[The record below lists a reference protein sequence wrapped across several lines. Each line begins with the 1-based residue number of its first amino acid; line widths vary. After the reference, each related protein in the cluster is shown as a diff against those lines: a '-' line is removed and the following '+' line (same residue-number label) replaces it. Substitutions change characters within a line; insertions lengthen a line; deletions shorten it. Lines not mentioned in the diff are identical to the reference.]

1 MSALSDKIKSDL
13 VKLSK
18 SDKHLQ
24 SIIKR
29 LESGKANLTDV
40 DDFAQAT
47 GTVLKKVFEK
57 SITESPKAFTDE
69 QLIAEILRD
78 IFGDNYDLINSVAE
92 NIQKQLDKAA
102 GIGIKPQRADFP
114 SERIENLAKVTAQK
128 DLTGKTSLS
137 EFTASVENINGSIF
151 TDYVKT
157 NADFRS
163 KAGLKV
169 YVIRSDHSKCCAWC
183 SKLAGKY
190 VYPDVPKDI
199 WRRHKRCTCEITY
212 VNEKAG
218 TYDKISYSDVQ
229 NGKEIETRKQVTRL
243 TPEQARA
250 KEKEVLSRIDKSK
263 KSGIMKLGRN
273 LERKEQNIGAFSTL
287 TVPMQKREILNICR
301 KYSIDTSGIT
311 FKIQRSEKLLALP
324 FYGST
329 DYNNIG
335 RIDLFPSAF
344 SSEEELVKTILHE
357 KCHVLQLKK
366 HGKAYAQQN
375 LDLMEKQAYRF
386 ERLFYSLVTK
396 R

>member
-1 MSALSDKIKSDL
+1 MSALSDKIKSEL

-29 LESGKANLTDV
+29 LESGNANLSDV

-47 GTVLKKVFEK
+47 GAVLKKVFEK
-57 SITESPKAFTDE
+57 SISESPKAFTDE
-69 QLIAEILRD
+69 QLIAEILGD
-78 IFGDNYDLINSVAE
+78 IFGDNYELINSVAE

-128 DLTGKTSLS
+128 DLTDKTSLS

-163 KAGLKV
+163 KAGLRV

-190 VYPDVPKDI
+190 VYPDVPKDV

-218 TYDKISYSDVQ
+218 TYDQISYSDVQ

-344 SSEEELVKTILHE
+344 SSEEELIKTILHE

>member
-1 MSALSDKIKSDL
+1 MSAISDKIKSDL

-18 SDKHLQ
+18 SNGHLQ

-29 LESGKANLTDV
+29 LESGNANLADV

-69 QLIAEILRD
+69 QLIAEILGD

-128 DLTGKTSLS
+128 DLTDKTSLS

-163 KAGLKV
+163 KAGLRV

-190 VYPDVPKDI
+190 VYPDVPKDV

-218 TYDKISYSDVQ
+218 TYDQISYSDVQ

>member
-1 MSALSDKIKSDL
+1 MSALSDKIKSEL

-29 LESGKANLTDV
+29 LESGNANLSDV

-47 GTVLKKVFEK
+47 GAVLKKVFEK
-57 SITESPKAFTDE
+57 SISESPKAFTDE
-69 QLIAEILRD
+69 QLIAEILGD
-78 IFGDNYDLINSVAE
+78 IFGDNYELINSVAE

-128 DLTGKTSLS
+128 DLTDKTSLS

-190 VYPDVPKDI
+190 VYPDVPKDV

-218 TYDKISYSDVQ
+218 TYDQISYSDVQ

-287 TVPMQKREILNICR
+287 TVPIQKREILNICR

>member
-1 MSALSDKIKSDL
+1 MSALSDKIKSEL

-29 LESGKANLTDV
+29 LESGNANLSDV

-47 GTVLKKVFEK
+47 GAVLKKVFEK
-57 SITESPKAFTDE
+57 SISESSKAFTDE
-69 QLIAEILRD
+69 QLIAEILGD
-78 IFGDNYDLINSVAE
+78 IFGDNYELINSVAE

-128 DLTGKTSLS
+128 DLTDKTSLS

-163 KAGLKV
+163 KAGLRV

-190 VYPDVPKDI
+190 VYPDVPKDV

-218 TYDKISYSDVQ
+218 TYDQISYSDVQ

>member
-29 LESGKANLTDV
+29 LESGNANLTDV

-69 QLIAEILRD
+69 QLIAEILGD

-128 DLTGKTSLS
+128 DLTDKTSLS

-190 VYPDVPKDI
+190 VYPDVPKDV

-218 TYDKISYSDVQ
+218 TYDQISYSDVQ

>member
-128 DLTGKTSLS
+128 DLTDKTALS

-151 TDYVKT
+151 NDYVKT

-163 KAGLKV
+163 KAGLRV

-190 VYPDVPKDI
+190 VYPDVPKDV

-218 TYDKISYSDVQ
+218 TYDQISYSDVQ

>member
-47 GTVLKKVFEK
+47 GAVLKKVFEK

-69 QLIAEILRD
+69 QLIAEILGD
-78 IFGDNYDLINSVAE
+78 IFGDNYELINSVAE

-128 DLTGKTSLS
+128 DLTDKTSLS

-190 VYPDVPKDI
+190 VYPDVPKDV

-218 TYDKISYSDVQ
+218 TYDQISYSDVQ

-263 KSGIMKLGRN
+263 KSGIMKPGRN

>member
-1 MSALSDKIKSDL
+1 MSTLSDKIKSGL

-29 LESGKANLTDV
+29 LESGNANLADV

-69 QLIAEILRD
+69 QLIAEILGD

-128 DLTGKTSLS
+128 DLTDKTSLS

-163 KAGLKV
+163 KAGLRV

-190 VYPDVPKDI
+190 VYPDVPKDV

-218 TYDKISYSDVQ
+218 TYDQISYSDVQ

-263 KSGIMKLGRN
+263 NSGIMKSGRN

>member
-1 MSALSDKIKSDL
+1 MSALSDKIKSEL

-29 LESGKANLTDV
+29 LESGNANLADV

-69 QLIAEILRD
+69 QLIAEILGD

-92 NIQKQLDKAA
+92 NIQKQLDKVA
-102 GIGIKPQRADFP
+102 GIGIKSQRADFP

-128 DLTGKTSLS
+128 DLTDKTSLS

-190 VYPDVPKDI
+190 VYPDVPKDV

-218 TYDKISYSDVQ
+218 TYDQISYSDVQ

>member
-29 LESGKANLTDV
+29 LESGNANLADV

-69 QLIAEILRD
+69 QLIAEILGD
-78 IFGDNYDLINSVAE
+78 IFGDNYELINSVAE
-92 NIQKQLDKAA
+92 NIQKQLDKVA

-128 DLTGKTSLS
+128 DLTDKTSLS

-218 TYDKISYSDVQ
+218 TYDQISYSDVQ

-250 KEKEVLSRIDKSK
+250 KEKEVLSRIDKLK
-263 KSGIMKLGRN
+263 KSGIMKSGRN

>member
-1 MSALSDKIKSDL
+1 MSALSDKIKSEL

-57 SITESPKAFTDE
+57 SISESPKAFTDE
-69 QLIAEILRD
+69 QLIAEILGD

-128 DLTGKTSLS
+128 DLTDKTSLS

-163 KAGLKV
+163 KAGLRV

-190 VYPDVPKDI
+190 VYPDVPKDV

-218 TYDKISYSDVQ
+218 TYDQISYSDVQ

>member
-29 LESGKANLTDV
+29 LESGNANLADV

-57 SITESPKAFTDE
+57 SIIESPKAFTDE
-69 QLIAEILRD
+69 QLIAEILGD

-92 NIQKQLDKAA
+92 NIQKQLDKVA

-128 DLTGKTSLS
+128 NLTDKTSLS

-190 VYPDVPKDI
+190 VYPDVPKDV

-218 TYDKISYSDVQ
+218 TYDQISYSDVQ

>member
-1 MSALSDKIKSDL
+1 MSALSDKIKSEL

-29 LESGKANLTDV
+29 LESGNANLSDV

-47 GTVLKKVFEK
+47 GAVLKKVFEK
-57 SITESPKAFTDE
+57 SISESPKAFTDE
-69 QLIAEILRD
+69 QLIAEILGD
-78 IFGDNYDLINSVAE
+78 IFGDNYELINSVAE

-163 KAGLKV
+163 KAGLRV

-190 VYPDVPKDI
+190 VYPDVPKDV

-218 TYDKISYSDVQ
+218 TYDQISYSDVQ

>member
-69 QLIAEILRD
+69 QLIAEILGD

-128 DLTGKTSLS
+128 DLTDKTALS

-190 VYPDVPKDI
+190 VYPDVPKDV

-218 TYDKISYSDVQ
+218 TYDQISYSDVQ

-263 KSGIMKLGRN
+263 KSGIMKSGGN

>member
-1 MSALSDKIKSDL
+1 MSVLSDKIKSDL
-13 VKLSK
+13 IKLSK
-18 SDKHLQ
+18 SDRHLQ

-29 LESGKANLTDV
+29 LESGNANLADV

-57 SITESPKAFTDE
+57 SIAESPKAFADE
-69 QLIAEILRD
+69 QLIAEIL
-78 IFGDNYDLINSVAE
+78 GDNYELINSVAE

-128 DLTGKTSLS
+128 DLTDKAALS

-218 TYDKISYSDVQ
+218 TYDQVRYIDVQ

-243 TPEQARA
+243 TPEQAKA
-250 KEKEVLSRIDKSK
+250 KEKEVLSRIDKSRKNGIIEVDKDTLKEYLGKPITQADSQHVREWYYANVTDIPNQIDKTKPFEEQVKQAFELRNYYKHEARVAMSDK
-263 KSGIMKLGRN
+263 KTAMMLD
-273 LERKEQNIGAFSTL
+273 E
-287 TVPMQKREILNICR
+287 KRPAP
-301 KYSIDTSGIT
+301 T
-311 FKIQRSEKLLALP
+311 FEKLLKDKMKRKNMTKDEALKDILETASKTNDEVNKN
-324 FYGST
+324 YG
-329 DYNNIG
+329 
-335 RIDLFPSAF
+335 L
-344 SSEEELVKTILHE
+344 
-357 KCHVLQLKK
+357 
-366 HGKAYAQQN
+366 
-375 LDLMEKQAYRF
+375 
-386 ERLFYSLVTK
+386 
-396 R
+396 

>member
-1 MSALSDKIKSDL
+1 MSAISDKIKSDL
-13 VKLSK
+13 IKLSK
-18 SDKHLQ
+18 SNGHLQ

-29 LESGKANLTDV
+29 LESGNANLADV

-69 QLIAEILRD
+69 QLIAEILGD

-92 NIQKQLDKAA
+92 NIQKQLDKVA

-128 DLTGKTSLS
+128 DLTDKTSLS

-163 KAGLKV
+163 KAGLRV

-190 VYPDVPKDI
+190 VYPDVPKDV

-218 TYDKISYSDVQ
+218 TYDQISYSDVQ

-263 KSGIMKLGRN
+263 KSGIMKSGRN
-273 LERKEQNIGAFSTL
+273 LE
-287 TVPMQKREILNICR
+287 
-301 KYSIDTSGIT
+301 
-311 FKIQRSEKLLALP
+311 
-324 FYGST
+324 
-329 DYNNIG
+329 
-335 RIDLFPSAF
+335 
-344 SSEEELVKTILHE
+344 
-357 KCHVLQLKK
+357 
-366 HGKAYAQQN
+366 
-375 LDLMEKQAYRF
+375 
-386 ERLFYSLVTK
+386 
-396 R
+396 

>member
-1 MSALSDKIKSDL
+1 MSVLSDKIKSDL
-13 VKLSK
+13 IKLSK
-18 SDKHLQ
+18 SDRHLQ

-29 LESGKANLTDV
+29 LESGNANLADV

-57 SITESPKAFTDE
+57 SIAESPKAFADE
-69 QLIAEILRD
+69 QLIAEILGD
-78 IFGDNYDLINSVAE
+78 IFGDNYELINSVAE

-128 DLTGKTSLS
+128 DLTDKAALS

-212 VNEKAG
+212 VNEKAS
-218 TYDKISYSDVQ
+218 TYDQVRYIDVQ

-243 TPEQARA
+243 TPEQAKA
-250 KEKEVLSRIDKSK
+250 KEKEVLSRIDKSRKNGIIEVDKDTLKEYLGKPITQADSQHVREWYYANVTDIPNQIDKTKPFEEQVKQAFELRNYYKHEARVAMSDK
-263 KSGIMKLGRN
+263 KTAMMLD
-273 LERKEQNIGAFSTL
+273 E
-287 TVPMQKREILNICR
+287 KRPAP
-301 KYSIDTSGIT
+301 T
-311 FKIQRSEKLLALP
+311 FEKLLKDKMKRKNMTKDEALKDILETASKTNDEVNKN
-324 FYGST
+324 YG
-329 DYNNIG
+329 
-335 RIDLFPSAF
+335 L
-344 SSEEELVKTILHE
+344 
-357 KCHVLQLKK
+357 
-366 HGKAYAQQN
+366 
-375 LDLMEKQAYRF
+375 
-386 ERLFYSLVTK
+386 
-396 R
+396 

>member
-29 LESGKANLTDV
+29 LESGNANLTDV

-47 GTVLKKVFEK
+47 GAVLKKVFEK

-69 QLIAEILRD
+69 QLIAEILGD
-78 IFGDNYDLINSVAE
+78 IFGDNYELINSVAE
-92 NIQKQLDKAA
+92 NIQKQLDKVA
-102 GIGIKPQRADFP
+102 GIGIKPQRSDFP

-128 DLTGKTSLS
+128 DLTDKTALS

-190 VYPDVPKDI
+190 VYPDVPKDV

-250 KEKEVLSRIDKSK
+250 KEKEVLKRLDKRGG
-263 KSGIMKLGRN
+263 SGIIKMKDIPIGKSIGAKAKNYDILDPQTGEYFNFVEGTKIQNPKVFAGKGGTKPLN
-273 LERKEQNIGAFSTL
+273 LEVADGLSKQIGGKPENWQHLKGIGVIDYYGEEVKAEVHWFQEES
-287 TVPMQKREILNICR
+287 VGKHKFKVKRW
-301 KYSIDTSGIT
+301 
-311 FKIQRSEKLLALP
+311 
-324 FYGST
+324 
-329 DYNNIG
+329 
-335 RIDLFPSAF
+335 
-344 SSEEELVKTILHE
+344 
-357 KCHVLQLKK
+357 
-366 HGKAYAQQN
+366 
-375 LDLMEKQAYRF
+375 LDNDD
-386 ERLFYSLVTK
+386 
-396 R
+396 

>member
-1 MSALSDKIKSDL
+1 MSALSNKIKSDL

-29 LESGKANLTDV
+29 FESGNANLADV

-47 GTVLKKVFEK
+47 GTVLKKAFEK

-69 QLIAEILRD
+69 QLIAEILGD
-78 IFGDNYDLINSVAE
+78 IFGDNYELINSVAE
-92 NIQKQLDKAA
+92 NIQKQLDKVA

-128 DLTGKTSLS
+128 DLTDKTSLS

-190 VYPDVPKDI
+190 VYPDVPKDV

-218 TYDKISYSDVQ
+218 TYDQISYSDVQ

>member
-69 QLIAEILRD
+69 QLIAEILGD

-128 DLTGKTSLS
+128 DLTDKTALS

-190 VYPDVPKDI
+190 VYPDVPKDV

-218 TYDKISYSDVQ
+218 TYDQISYSDVQ

-263 KSGIMKLGRN
+263 KSGIMKSGRN

-344 SSEEELVKTILHE
+344 SCLLYTSDAADE
-357 KCHVLQLKK
+357 
-366 HGKAYAQQN
+366 
-375 LDLMEKQAYRF
+375 
-386 ERLFYSLVTK
+386 
-396 R
+396 

>member
-114 SERIENLAKVTAQK
+114 SERIENLAKVTVQK
-128 DLTGKTSLS
+128 DLTDKTALS

-190 VYPDVPKDI
+190 VYPDVPKDV

-218 TYDKISYSDVQ
+218 TYDQISYSDVQ

>member
-1 MSALSDKIKSDL
+1 MSALSDKIKSEL

-29 LESGKANLTDV
+29 LESGNANLSDV

-47 GTVLKKVFEK
+47 GAVLKKVFEK
-57 SITESPKAFTDE
+57 SISESPKAFTDE
-69 QLIAEILRD
+69 QLIAEILGD
-78 IFGDNYDLINSVAE
+78 IFGDNYELINSVAE

-128 DLTGKTSLS
+128 DLTDKTSLS

-163 KAGLKV
+163 KAGLRV

-190 VYPDVPKDI
+190 VYPDVPKDV

-218 TYDKISYSDVQ
+218 TYDQISYSDVQ

-273 LERKEQNIGAFSTL
+273 FERKEQNIGAFSTL

>member
-1 MSALSDKIKSDL
+1 MSALSDKIKSEL

-29 LESGKANLTDV
+29 LESGNANLSDV

-47 GTVLKKVFEK
+47 GAVLKKVFEK
-57 SITESPKAFTDE
+57 SISESPKAFTDE
-69 QLIAEILRD
+69 QLIAEILGD
-78 IFGDNYDLINSVAE
+78 IFGDNYELINSVAE

-128 DLTGKTSLS
+128 DLTDKTSLS

-163 KAGLKV
+163 KAGLRV

-190 VYPDVPKDI
+190 VYPDVPKDV

-218 TYDKISYSDVQ
+218 TYDQISYSDVQ

-263 KSGIMKLGRN
+263 KSGIMKPGRN

>member
-1 MSALSDKIKSDL
+1 MSALSNKIKSDL

-29 LESGKANLTDV
+29 LESGNANLSDV

-47 GTVLKKVFEK
+47 GAVLKKVFEK
-57 SITESPKAFTDE
+57 SISESPKAFTDE
-69 QLIAEILRD
+69 QLIAEILGD
-78 IFGDNYDLINSVAE
+78 IFGDNYELINSVAE

-128 DLTGKTSLS
+128 DLTDKTSLS

-163 KAGLKV
+163 KAGLRV

-190 VYPDVPKDI
+190 VYPDVPKDV

-218 TYDKISYSDVQ
+218 TYDQISYSDVQ

-335 RIDLFPSAF
+335 GIDLFPSAF

>member
-1 MSALSDKIKSDL
+1 MSALSDKIKSEL

-29 LESGKANLTDV
+29 LESGNANLSDV

-47 GTVLKKVFEK
+47 GAVLKKVFEK
-57 SITESPKAFTDE
+57 SISESPKAFTDE
-69 QLIAEILRD
+69 QLIAEILGD
-78 IFGDNYDLINSVAE
+78 IFGDNYELINSVAE

-102 GIGIKPQRADFP
+102 DIGIKPQRADFP

-128 DLTGKTSLS
+128 DLTDKTSLS

-163 KAGLKV
+163 KAGLRV

-190 VYPDVPKDI
+190 VYPDVPKDV

-218 TYDKISYSDVQ
+218 TYDQISYSDVQ

>member
-1 MSALSDKIKSDL
+1 MSALSDKIKSEL

-29 LESGKANLTDV
+29 LESGNANLSDV

-47 GTVLKKVFEK
+47 GAVLKKVFEK
-57 SITESPKAFTDE
+57 SISESSKAFTDE
-69 QLIAEILRD
+69 QLIAEILGD
-78 IFGDNYDLINSVAE
+78 IFGDNYELINSVAE

-128 DLTGKTSLS
+128 DLTDKTSLS

-163 KAGLKV
+163 KTGLRV

-190 VYPDVPKDI
+190 VYPDVPKDV

-218 TYDKISYSDVQ
+218 TYDQISYSDVQ

>member
-40 DDFAQAT
+40 DGFAQAT

-69 QLIAEILRD
+69 QLIAEILGD

-128 DLTGKTSLS
+128 DLTDKTALS

-190 VYPDVPKDI
+190 VYPDVPKDV

-218 TYDKISYSDVQ
+218 TYDQISYSDVQ

-263 KSGIMKLGRN
+263 KSGIMKSGRN

>member
-29 LESGKANLTDV
+29 LESGNANLADV

-69 QLIAEILRD
+69 QLIAEILGD

-92 NIQKQLDKAA
+92 NIQKQLDKVA

-128 DLTGKTSLS
+128 DLTDKTSLS

-163 KAGLKV
+163 KAGLRV

-218 TYDKISYSDVQ
+218 TYDQISYSDVQ

>member
-1 MSALSDKIKSDL
+1 MSALSDKIKSEL

-29 LESGKANLTDV
+29 LESGNANLSDV

-47 GTVLKKVFEK
+47 GAVLKKVFEK
-57 SITESPKAFTDE
+57 SISESPKAFTDE
-69 QLIAEILRD
+69 QLIAEILGD
-78 IFGDNYDLINSVAE
+78 IFGDNYELINSVAE

-128 DLTGKTSLS
+128 DLTDKTSLS

-163 KAGLKV
+163 KAGLRV

-190 VYPDVPKDI
+190 VYPDVPKDV

-218 TYDKISYSDVQ
+218 TYDQISYSDVQ

-287 TVPMQKREILNICR
+287 TVPIQKREILNICR

>member
-1 MSALSDKIKSDL
+1 MSAISDKIKSDL
-13 VKLSK
+13 IKLSK
-18 SDKHLQ
+18 SNGHLQ

-29 LESGKANLTDV
+29 LESGNANLSDV

-47 GTVLKKVFEK
+47 GAVLKKVFEK
-57 SITESPKAFTDE
+57 SISESPKAFTDE
-69 QLIAEILRD
+69 QLIAEILGD
-78 IFGDNYDLINSVAE
+78 IFGDNYELINSVAE

-128 DLTGKTSLS
+128 DLTDKTSLS

-163 KAGLKV
+163 KAGLRV

-190 VYPDVPKDI
+190 VYPDVPKDV

-218 TYDKISYSDVQ
+218 TYDQISYSDVQ

>member
-1 MSALSDKIKSDL
+1 MSALSDKIKSEL

-29 LESGKANLTDV
+29 LESGNANLSDV

-47 GTVLKKVFEK
+47 GAVLKKVFEK
-57 SITESPKAFTDE
+57 SISESPKAFTDE
-69 QLIAEILRD
+69 QLIAEILGD
-78 IFGDNYDLINSVAE
+78 IFGDNYELINSVAE

-102 GIGIKPQRADFP
+102 GIGIKPQRADFS

-128 DLTGKTSLS
+128 DLTDKTSLS

-163 KAGLKV
+163 KAGLRV

-190 VYPDVPKDI
+190 VYPDVPKDV

-218 TYDKISYSDVQ
+218 TYDQISYSDVQ